1 MPESTEGAMACDKI
15 YCTGVGRVYKTE
27 LLEYVK
33 IKNRM

>member
-1 MPESTEGAMACDKI
+1 MPESIEGAIACHKI

-33 IKNRM
+33 IKNQM